1 MVNQFKKKVQ
11 EKANAEII
19 NRFDNFE
26 EGAEFIRTEQII
38 KKSSFKLDEYH
49 RYLERVKTVR
59 EYPLDAKKVMI
70 KWHLKLK
77 ENSEEKLKELEE
89 YLTKKREQE
98 KRLQEEKK
106 EGAKKKK
113 AAKPKKKGQK
123 EEEEEKP
130 LFFDFMSLLDE

>member
-1 MVNQFKKKVQ
+1 MVLVLTGR
-11 EKANAEII
+11 AIDGAGIDI
-19 NRFDNFE
+19 DNFE

-98 KRLQEEKK
+98 KRL
-106 EGAKKKK
+106 
-113 AAKPKKKGQK
+113 
-123 EEEEEKP
+123 
-130 LFFDFMSLLDE
+130 